1 MRPYAAALLLFS
13 AAPLHATP
21 DTLLSPEDREAIIA
35 MANQVERFALS
46 SPSREQIDALLDQ
59 AFAETT
65 GTGWSCHPVK
75 AGTDRTTRLAKLEA
89 CAAKSGA
96 VEAGFA
102 ARINKAFLIRL
113 DGESAVLAETDFAA
127 IPTPGEPGDPSIK
140 AQLQGRT
147 LLISMPGLYQQT
159 EDQLR
164 TELGRAPSGHQ
175 RIILD
180 LRGNQGG
187 LLDQITRIA
196 ALFVPP
202 GPGFIVQ
209 GPHDVREAQLVP
221 PASSAHDYKTPLIV
235 LVDSTTASG
244 AEMLASILQE
254 RGRATV
260 AGIRTEGYGTIHT
273 LLNLRRD
280 RYLKLVTGQMLRASG
295 DPIQTVGVQPNI
307 NLLDV
312 APAQWVDAATKATL
326 PPIHATNR

>member
-1 MRPYAAALLLFS
+1 MRSYAAALLLVS
-13 AAPLHATP
+13 AAPLHAAP
-21 DTLLSPEDREAIIA
+21 EAVLSPEDRAAIMA
-35 MANQVERFALS
+35 MANQAERFALS

-59 AFAETT
+59 AFAEAV
-65 GTGWSCHPVK
+65 GAAWSCRPVK
-75 AGTDRTTRLAKLEA
+75 AGADRTTRLAQLES

-96 VEAGFA
+96 GEAGFA
-102 ARINKAFLIRL
+102 ARFNKAFLARL

-127 IPTPGEPGDPSIK
+127 MPADGEPGDASIK
-140 AQLQGRT
+140 AQIQGST
-147 LLISMPGLYQQT
+147 LLISMPGLSQQT
-159 EDQLR
+159 EAQLG
-164 TELGRAPSGHQ
+164 TELSRAPSGHQ

-221 PASSAHDYKTPLIV
+221 LASSAHDYKTPLIV

-254 RGRATV
+254 RGRATI
-260 AGIRTEGYGTIHT
+260 AGTRTEGHGTIHT

-295 DPIQTVGVQPNI
+295 NPIQTTGI
-307 NLLDV
+307 NPDVSFTDV
-312 APAQWVDAATKATL
+312 APAQWVEAAAKEEPL
-326 PPIHATNR
+326 PVRATNR